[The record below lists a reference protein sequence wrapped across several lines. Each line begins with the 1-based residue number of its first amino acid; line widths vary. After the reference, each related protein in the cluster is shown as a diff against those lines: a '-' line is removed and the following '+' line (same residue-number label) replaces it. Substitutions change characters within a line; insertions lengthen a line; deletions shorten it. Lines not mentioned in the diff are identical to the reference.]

1 MDMMNSI
8 ASSAMQ
14 MSAAQFE
21 QQYSI
26 SVQKKAM
33 DVEELALQELQEML
47 RALMGLMCGPKNTQI
62 NIKQEPLKSGSCFLV
77 IN

>member
-8 ASSAMQ
+8 ASTAMS
-14 MSAAQFE
+14 MNAAKLE

-26 SVQKKAM
+26 SMQKKAM

-47 RALMGLMCGPKNTQI
+47 PPIPYGFDVKA
-62 NIKQEPLKSGSCFLV
+62 
-77 IN
+77 

>member
-1 MDMMNSI
+1 MDIMNSI

-14 MSAAQFE
+14 MNAAKLE

-47 RALMGLMCGPKNTQI
+47 PPSPYGFDVRA
-62 NIKQEPLKSGSCFLV
+62 
-77 IN
+77 

>member
-8 ASSAMQ
+8 ASGAMQ
-14 MSAAQFE
+14 MSAAQLE

-26 SVQKKAM
+26 SMQKKAM

-47 RALMGLMCGPKNTQI
+47 PPSPYGFDVRA
-62 NIKQEPLKSGSCFLV
+62 
-77 IN
+77 

>member
-14 MSAAQFE
+14 MSVAQFE

-33 DVEELALQELQEML
+33 ETQELALQELQEML
-47 RALMGLMCGPKNTQI
+47 PPSPYGFDVRA
-62 NIKQEPLKSGSCFLV
+62 
-77 IN
+77 

>member
-1 MDMMNSI
+1 MDMINSI
-8 ASSAMQ
+8 ASSAMS

-47 RALMGLMCGPKNTQI
+47 PTAVPSPYGFDVRA
-62 NIKQEPLKSGSCFLV
+62 
-77 IN
+77 

>member
-1 MDMMNSI
+1 MDMMNNI
-8 ASSAMQ
+8 ASSAMN

-33 DVEELALQELQEML
+33 ETQELALQELQEML
-47 RALMGLMCGPKNTQI
+47 PPSPYGFDVRA
-62 NIKQEPLKSGSCFLV
+62 
-77 IN
+77 

>member
-1 MDMMNSI
+1 MDMINSI
-8 ASSAMQ
+8 ASSAMS

-47 RALMGLMCGPKNTQI
+47 PTAAPSPYGFDVRA
-62 NIKQEPLKSGSCFLV
+62 
-77 IN
+77 

>member
-8 ASSAMQ
+8 ASGAMS

-26 SVQKKAM
+26 SVQKKEM
-33 DVEELALQELQEML
+33 DVEGYRSGYIM
-47 RALMGLMCGPKNTQI
+47 PPV
-62 NIKQEPLKSGSCFLV
+62 PLKSDGHSTGSL
-77 IN
+77 

>member
-1 MDMMNSI
+1 MDMINSI
-8 ASSAMQ
+8 ASSAMS

-33 DVEELALQELQEML
+33 DVEELALQELQKML
-47 RALMGLMCGPKNTQI
+47 PTCTPSPYGFDVRA
-62 NIKQEPLKSGSCFLV
+62 
-77 IN
+77 

>member
-8 ASSAMQ
+8 ASSAMN
-14 MSAAQFE
+14 MSATQFE

-33 DVEELALQELQEML
+33 ETQELALQELQEML
-47 RALMGLMCGPKNTQI
+47 PPSPYGFDVRA
-62 NIKQEPLKSGSCFLV
+62 
-77 IN
+77 

>member
-14 MSAAQFE
+14 MNAAQLE

-26 SVQKKAM
+26 SMQKKAM

-47 RALMGLMCGPKNTQI
+47 PPSPYGFDVRA
-62 NIKQEPLKSGSCFLV
+62 
-77 IN
+77 

>member
-8 ASSAMQ
+8 ASSAMS

-33 DVEELALQELQEML
+33 EVEELALQELQEML
-47 RALMGLMCGPKNTQI
+47 PTCTPSPYGFDVRA
-62 NIKQEPLKSGSCFLV
+62 
-77 IN
+77 

>member
-8 ASSAMQ
+8 ASSAMN

-33 DVEELALQELQEML
+33 ETQELALQELQEML
-47 RALMGLMCGPKNTQI
+47 PTCTPSPYGFDVRA
-62 NIKQEPLKSGSCFLV
+62 
-77 IN
+77 

>member
-1 MDMMNSI
+1 MDVMNSI
-8 ASSAMQ
+8 ASGYGALKSAQ
-14 MSAAQFE
+14 LE

-47 RALMGLMCGPKNTQI
+47 PPSPYSFDVRA
-62 NIKQEPLKSGSCFLV
+62 
-77 IN
+77 

>member
-33 DVEELALQELQEML
+33 EVEGLALQELQEML
-47 RALMGLMCGPKNTQI
+47 PTCTPSPYGFDVRA
-62 NIKQEPLKSGSCFLV
+62 
-77 IN
+77 

>member
-8 ASSAMQ
+8 AAMGMS
-14 MSAAQFE
+14 MSAAQFQ

-33 DVEELALQELQEML
+33 DMEEMAVQEILQM
-47 RALMGLMCGPKNTQI
+47 MPDIPKGQHI
-62 NIKQEPLKSGSCFLV
+62 DFFA
-77 IN
+77 